1 MRIAVVGSGPSALAT
16 VSQLLESN
24 LRFKIKVLDVGDVLD
39 SNEPIGFKSYFGSTN
54 MYDRNSSK
62 LTHLGIKPVVWP
74 SSGLGGFSRIWGAAI
89 GMNPTTNFQKSI
101 KTSGPGWESNFTT
114 LGTKKLLKK
123 YSQTKRHK
131 WELLDHNLAVDPE
144 KCVMCGDCLTGCPTD
159 AIWFAGNEWRNIQGI
174 EVQTNFRVTSI
185 KPVDGAIEVYS
196 STGENLIM
204 DWVFLAAGAI
214 ASSQILM
221 RSELIPKTIEIKD
234 TKTIFFPA
242 LRFPMKENA
251 PSFSLSQ
258 LSARFTNKFGDK
270 FYLQLY
276 PDSRKISES
285 ISIHKP
291 KIGKIIKRFWKA
303 LSPLMITGVIYIDQT
318 KSPNLQL
325 TMNDNNSFELRQ
337 SPKKIKRNKFFKDQ
351 NFSKS
356 LFKEFGIIPLFML
369 SKKAEPGES
378 YHFGSI
384 NEIVDLNE
392 KTKDIRVNVV
402 DSSALKHLLPGPIT
416 NEVMDNAKLI
426 VKQFLECNYEILD

>member
-16 VSQLLESN
+16 VCQLLESN
-24 LRFKIKVLDVGDVLD
+24 LRFKIKLLDIGNVLE
-39 SNEPIGFKSYFGSTN
+39 SEEPIGFKSYFGSTN
-54 MYDRNSSK
+54 MYDRNINK
-62 LTHLGIKPVVWP
+62 LTHVGIKPVVWP
-74 SSGLGGFSRIWGAAI
+74 SSGIGGFSRIWGAAI
-89 GMNPTTNFQKSI
+89 GMNPTTNFQRSI
-101 KTSGPGWESNFTT
+101 KISGPGWESKFAT
-114 LGTKKLLKK
+114 LSAKKLLKK
-123 YSQTKRHK
+123 YHRTKRHE

-159 AIWFAGNEWRNIQGI
+159 AIWYAGNEWMNIKGI

-185 KPVDGAIEVYS
+185 KPVNNAVEVYS
-196 STGENLIM
+196 GTGENLIA

-221 RSELIPKTIEIKD
+221 RSGLIPKTIEIKD

-242 LRFPMKENA
+242 LRFPIKEDE

-285 ISIHKP
+285 LSIHKP
-291 KIGKIIKRFWKA
+291 KIGKIVKRLWKA
-303 LSPLMITGVIYIDQT
+303 VSPWIITGVIYIDQT
-318 KSPNLQL
+318 KSPSLQL
-325 TMNDNNSFELRQ
+325 TMKDNNSFELRQ
-337 SPKKIKRNKFFKDQ
+337 LPTKKRDKFLRAQ

-356 LFKEFGIIPLFML
+356 LFKEFAIIPLFML
-369 SKKAEPGES
+369 GKKAQPGES

-384 NEIVDLNE
+384 SEIVDLNE
-392 KTKDIRVNVV
+392 KTKDVRINVV
-402 DSSALKHLLPGPIT
+402 DSSALKHLSPGPIT

-426 VKQFLECNYEILD
+426 VKQFLESNYEILD

>member
-16 VSQLLESN
+16 VRQLLESN
-24 LRFKIKVLDVGDVLD
+24 LRLKIKVLDIGNVL
-39 SNEPIGFKSYFGSTN
+39 ETRKPIGFKSYFGSTN
-54 MYDRNSSK
+54 MYDRNLSG
-62 LTHLGIKPVVWP
+62 LTHLDMKPVVWP
-74 SSGLGGFSRIWGAAI
+74 SRGLGGFSRIWGAAI
-89 GMNPTTNFQKSI
+89 GMNPTSNFQRII
-101 KTSGPGWESNFTT
+101 KITGPGLESKFTT
-114 LGTKKLLKK
+114 LSTKKLLKN
-123 YSQTKRHK
+123 YNRTKHRE

-144 KCVMCGDCLTGCPTD
+144 KGVMCGDCLTGCPTD
-159 AIWFAGNEWRNIQGI
+159 AIWFAGNEWKNIQGI

-185 KPVDGAIEVYS
+185 KPVNGAVEVYS

-242 LRFPMKENA
+242 LRFPIKEDE

-258 LSARFTNKFGDK
+258 LSAKFANKFGDK

-285 ISIHKP
+285 LNIHKP
-291 KIGKIIKRFWKA
+291 KIGKIVRRFWKA
-303 LSPLMITGVIYIDQT
+303 LSPWIITGVIYIDQT
-318 KSPNLQL
+318 KSPSLQL
-325 TMNDNNSFELRQ
+325 TMKDDKSFELRQ
-337 SPKKIKRNKFFKDQ
+337 LPSKMIRNKFFKEQ

-356 LFKEFGIIPLFML
+356 LFKEFGILPLFML
-369 SKKAEPGES
+369 GKKAQPGES

-384 NEIVDLNE
+384 SEIVDLNA
-392 KTKDIRVNVV
+392 KAKDVRINVV
-402 DSSALKHLLPGPIT
+402 DSSALKQIFPGPVT
-416 NEVMDNAKLI
+416 NDVMDNAKLI